1 MKLKYKL
8 IGCLFL
14 FQLLAACSIQQAPLE
29 IGHWRLMPERVSAA
43 KSNQIKYWLTQGTI
57 NVTSPFDTKSF
68 VYRMDEQKYEKD
80 FYNDYVT
87 LPSDMIASATRQWLN
102 ASGIF
107 QFAVGNSNALL
118 PMYLLQGTIDEMYTD
133 FRPGQTPS
141 AVFTIEYYLSSS
153 DGLKK
158 NNVLFRKK
166 YHQSEP
172 IKDNSAKSIAKAQ
185 QIALGKILAQLE
197 EDLNKEAPQFS
208 KP

>member
-1 MKLKYKL
+1 
-8 IGCLFL
+8 
-14 FQLLAACSIQQAPLE
+14 
-29 IGHWRLMPERVSAA
+29 
-43 KSNQIKYWLTQGTI
+43 
-57 NVTSPFDTKSF
+57 
-68 VYRMDEQKYEKD
+68 
-80 FYNDYVT
+80 
-87 LPSDMIASATRQWLN
+87 
-102 ASGIF
+102 
-107 QFAVGNSNALL
+107 
-118 PMYLLQGTIDEMYTD
+118 MYLLQGTIDEMYTD

-141 AVFTIEYYLSSS
+141 AVFAIEYYLSSS

-166 YHQSEP
+166 YLQSEP